1 MSFFTF
7 SLSPPFLID
16 GTKESSGIFSI
27 LPGNLLS
34 ESTSRSVFVYA
45 CMDVCIYLYIC
56 LWNVLLQYRKVYL
69 FTDSSDN
76 FALCI
81 LHISK
86 PHTESTVPALALLT
100 CCLDF
105 KRVLEVYVIITIVLL
120 FGNKFCFSNL
130 LHSMYYSKCICSK
143 RKSVVFIIWIYLMNH
158 LEQQG
163 IPGGSLMCFW
173 WLRWAGRPWRISHI
187 DKD

>member
-16 GTKESSGIFSI
+16 DTKESFGIFSI

-56 LWNVLLQYRKVYL
+56 LWNVLLQHRKVYL

-120 FGNKFCFSNL
+120 FGNKFCFSLL

-143 RKSVVFIIWIYLMNH
+143 QQVSGIYHMNLSYESLGAAGNSWGFSHVFLMAA
-158 LEQQG
+158 LG
-163 IPGGSLMCFW
+163 WTSM
-173 WLRWAGRPWRISHI
+173 A
-187 DKD
+187 D